1 MNLEQR
7 LDKTIK
13 NWNLLNHPFYLAW
26 SAGQLPQDALRTYA
40 HEYGAFIA
48 LVPDGWQTL
57 NELEIAQEE
66 KQHLE
71 LWEDFAQGLGTHVG
85 EAHLPQVKNLVGTAR
100 TLWECPV
107 TALGALYAFEA
118 QQPATSQSKLEGL
131 RAFYQLPNEVEPY
144 FEIHSHNEHESEKL
158 LGLMQQLSPE
168 EQTSALQACEKMC
181 DALWSALSGIYDAEC
196 SVN

>member
-7 LDKTIK
+7 LDKIIE

-26 SAGQLPQDALRTYA
+26 SAGQLPQDALRSYA
-40 HEYGAFIA
+40 REYGAFIA

-57 NELEIAQEE
+57 NEQEIAQEE
-66 KQHLE
+66 RQHLE
-71 LWEDFAQGLGTHVG
+71 LWEDFAHGLGTHVG
-85 EAHLPQVKNLVGTAR
+85 EAHLPQVKNLVGAAR
-100 TLWECPV
+100 TLWERPE

-158 LGLMQQLSPE
+158 LDEMQQLSPE
-168 EQTSALQACEKMC
+168 KKAAALQACEQMC
-181 DALWSALSGIYDAEC
+181 GALWSALSGIYDAEC
-196 SVN
+196 SAN